1 MAEQTNENKIA
12 IALPSPDKIQEMDDV
27 ILEQIV
33 KSLID
38 NGRLLVIGLGGTGKT
53 NAVKHIVRY
62 IRNSK
67 KYRDGKIIIR
77 IGDSANVWKLTF
89 DEIPYVDVTKKPSIP
104 EDEKTVLLDL
114 GFLSTAKNV
123 SLVENLVGQD
133 YYIQKESMNRNNGTA
148 EHQRIYVLE
157 EIQNLFGS
165 YKKSEFWLKIWSES
179 RNYNQY
185 FIGIGQRLSDIST
198 QIVERTKYLL
208 IGSLAGDNDI
218 SKLKRAFGSEKG
230 QRIANV
236 VMGLRKGEFL
246 WVDREGENSMKITF
260 PKFEQQGKPY
270 EFDEKNINTKIHAE
284 RVFL

>member
-1 MAEQTNENKIA
+1 MTETENKIA
-12 IALPSPDKIQEMDDV
+12 VEISEPDKVQEMSDA
-27 ILEQIV
+27 ILEMIV
-33 KSLID
+33 KNLVD

-62 IRNSK
+62 IRNSQRYK
-67 KYRDGKIIIR
+67 EGKIVIR
-77 IGDSANVWKLTF
+77 IGDSANTWKLTF
-89 DEIPYVDVTKKPSIP
+89 DEIPYVDITKKPSIP

-133 YYIQKESMNRNNGTA
+133 YYIQRESMNKNNGTA
-148 EHQRIYVLE
+148 EIQRIYVLE

-165 YKKSEFWLKIWSES
+165 YKKSDFWLKIWSES
-179 RNYNQY
+179 RNYSQF

-236 VMGLRKGEFL
+236 VMSLRKGEFL
-246 WVDREGENSMKITF
+246 WVDREGENSMKISF
-260 PKFEQQGKPY
+260 PKFEQNGKPY
-270 EFDEKNINTKIHAE
+270 EFNDKTINTRIHAE

>member
-1 MAEQTNENKIA
+1 MTEQTDVNKVV
-12 IALPSPDKIQEMDDV
+12 IALPSPDNVQEISDA

-62 IRNSK
+62 IRNSQRYK
-67 KYRDGKIIIR
+67 DGKIVIR

-89 DEIPYVDVTKKPSIP
+89 DQIPYVDVTKKPSIP

-114 GFLSTAKNV
+114 GFLSTSKNIG
-123 SLVENLVGQD
+123 LVENLVGQD
-133 YYIQKESMNRNNGTA
+133 YYIQRESMNKNNGTA
-148 EHQRIYVLE
+148 ELQRIYVLE

-179 RNYNQY
+179 RNYSQY

-218 SKLKRAFGSEKG
+218 SKLKRAFGAEKG
-230 QRIANV
+230 QRIANI
-236 VMGLRKGEFL
+236 VMSLRKGEFL

-260 PKFEQQGKPY
+260 PKFEQNGKPY
-270 EFDEKNINTKIHAE
+270 EYDDKKINNKIHAE

>member
-1 MAEQTNENKIA
+1 MSDA
-12 IALPSPDKIQEMDDV
+12 
-27 ILEQIV
+27 ILEMIV
-33 KSLID
+33 KNLVD

-62 IRNSK
+62 IRNSQRYK
-67 KYRDGKIIIR
+67 EGKIVIR
-77 IGDSANVWKLTF
+77 IGDSANTWKLTF
-89 DEIPYVDVTKKPSIP
+89 DEIPYVDITKKPSIP

-133 YYIQKESMNRNNGTA
+133 YYIQRESMNKNNGTA
-148 EHQRIYVLE
+148 EIQRIYVLE

-165 YKKSEFWLKIWSES
+165 YKKSDFWLKIWSES
-179 RNYNQY
+179 RNYSQF

-236 VMGLRKGEFL
+236 VMSLRKGEFL
-246 WVDREGENSMKITF
+246 WVDREGENSMKISF
-260 PKFEQQGKPY
+260 PKFEQNGKPY
-270 EFDEKNINTKIHAE
+270 EFNDKTINTRIHAE